1 MNNTEQTT
9 AQKIQFQL
17 QFMGLMALSGLA
29 EERDKAYVKAQE
41 LVQELIDA
49 EH

>member
-17 QFMGLMALSGLA
+17 QFMGLMAMSGLA
-29 EERDKAYVKAQE
+29 EECDRAYVKAQE
-41 LVQELIDA
+41 LVQELVDA
-49 EH
+49 GH